1 MNWHLILALPGIL
14 GFSGLA
20 WAQLAWLVLAGITH
34 ASDQSKQLHRGT
46 LTCLFAA
53 SHPIAGWLGLI
64 CRVVSGF

>member
-34 ASDQSKQLHRGT
+34 ASDQSKQLH
-46 LTCLFAA
+46 
-53 SHPIAGWLGLI
+53 
-64 CRVVSGF
+64 